1 MGKHLFPPRSRHAG
15 TPRPGPEPRSVRIS
29 PDGRASPIAQQP
41 WDLCVVGAGI
51 VGLASARAVLRR
63 HPGWRV
69 LVLDKEP
76 RIAAHQSGH
85 NSGVIHAGIYYTP
98 GSLKARLCVAGSAAM
113 LRFCEERGIAHARCG
128 KVIVATSEEEL
139 PRLHGLLERGQGNGV
154 PGLEM
159 IGPERLRE
167 LEPHVRGVAAIW
179 SPNTGIAD
187 YPAVCQAYADDIA
200 AAGGEVRTRTEV
212 VAVRDRGDT
221 QHVETTTGDVE
232 ARLLLACTG
241 LQADRL
247 AAMAGAPADLKIVP
261 FRGDY
266 YLIRP
271 ERDSLVRA
279 LIYPVPD
286 PRFPFL
292 GVHFTRKTDGRVW
305 CGPNAVLAFAREGY
319 RFEDLDLDDLGDALG
334 FTGFRRLARR
344 YWRTGLAEM
353 YRDLSRRAF
362 LGALRRY
369 IPELTDDDLVAGP
382 AGVRA
387 QALDPEGR
395 LVDDFSIHRAG
406 RAIHVRNAPSP
417 AATSSLMIG
426 DHVADVVDQAL

>member
-1 MGKHLFPPRSRHAG
+1 
-15 TPRPGPEPRSVRIS
+15 
-29 PDGRASPIAQQP
+29 
-41 WDLCVVGAGI
+41 
-51 VGLASARAVLRR
+51 
-63 HPGWRV
+63 
-69 LVLDKEP
+69 
-76 RIAAHQSGH
+76 
-85 NSGVIHAGIYYTP
+85 
-98 GSLKARLCVAGSAAM
+98 VAGAAAM
-113 LRFCEERGIAHARCG
+113 LRFCQERGIAHARCG
-128 KVIVATSEEEL
+128 KVIVATGEDEL
-139 PRLHGLLERGQGNGV
+139 PRLHALLERGRTNGV
-154 PGLEM
+154 PGLQL

-167 LEPHVRGVAAIW
+167 IEPHVRGVAAIF

-187 YPAVCQAYADDIA
+187 YPAVCRAYAEDVVA
-200 AAGGEVRTRTEV
+200 GGGEVRTLAEV
-212 VAVRDRGDT
+212 LAVRDRGAI
-221 QHVETTTGDVE
+221 QLVETTAGEVE
-232 ARLLLACTG
+232 ARILLACPG

-247 AAMAGAPADLKIVP
+247 AAMAGAPDDLRIVP

-271 ERDSLVRA
+271 GRDHLVRA
-279 LIYPVPD
+279 LVYPVPD

-319 RFEDLDLDDLGDALG
+319 RFEDLDLDDLADAVG
-334 FTGFRRLARR
+334 FPGFRRLARR

-362 LGALRRY
+362 LAALRRY
-369 IPELTDDDLVAGP
+369 VPELTEDDLVPGP

-387 QALDPEGR
+387 QALDREGR

-426 DHVADVVDQAL
+426 EYVADVVDRL

>member
-1 MGKHLFPPRSRHAG
+1 ML
-15 TPRPGPEPRSVRIS
+15 
-29 PDGRASPIAQQP
+29 
-41 WDLCVVGAGI
+41 L
-51 VGLASARAVLRR
+51 R
-63 HPGWRV
+63 HPGRRV
-69 LVLDKEP
+69 LVVDKEHH
-76 RIAAHQSGH
+76 IAAHQSGH

-98 GSLKARLCVAGSAAM
+98 GSLKAKLCVSGSAAM
-113 LRFCEERGIAHARCG
+113 LRFCEERGIAHAQCG
-128 KVIVATSEEEL
+128 KVIVATSQEEV
-139 PRLHGLLERGQGNGV
+139 PRLHGLLERGNANGV
-154 PGLEM
+154 PGLEL
-159 IGPERLRE
+159 IGQERLRE
-167 LEPHVRGVAAIW
+167 LEPHVVGVAAIH

-187 YPAVCQAYADDIA
+187 YPGVCQAYADDIA
-200 AAGGEVRTRTEV
+200 RGGGEVRTHVEV
-212 VAVRDRGDT
+212 VAVHERGDI
-221 QHVETTTGDVE
+221 QVVETTAGDIE
-232 ARLLLACTG
+232 TRGLLTCTG

-247 AAMAGAPADLKIVP
+247 AAMAGAPADLRIVP

-266 YLIRP
+266 FLIRP
-271 ERDSLVRA
+271 ERDRLVNA

-319 RFEDLDLDDLGDALG
+319 RFEDVDLDDLGDAIG
-334 FTGFRRLARR
+334 FPGFRRLARR
-344 YWRTGLAEM
+344 YWRTGLGEM

-369 IPELTDDDLVAGP
+369 IPELTEDDLVPGP

-387 QALDPEGR
+387 QALDREGR

-406 RAIHVRNAPSP
+406 RAVHVRNAPSP

-426 DHVADVVDQAL
+426 EYVADVLDQA

>member
-1 MGKHLFPPRSRHAG
+1 MRPSRLPTG
-15 TPRPGPEPRSVRIS
+15 TGHPRPEATRVRIS
-29 PDGRASPIAQQP
+29 RDGRASPIGQQR

-128 KVIVATSEEEL
+128 KVIVATDHEEL
-139 PRLHGLLERGQGNGV
+139 PRLHALLERGRANGV
-154 PGLEM
+154 PGLEL

-167 LEPHVRGVAAIW
+167 LEPHVRGIAAIW

-187 YPAVCQAYADDIA
+187 YPGVCRAYADDIL
-200 AAGGEVRTRTEV
+200 AAGGEVRTGAEV
-212 VAVRDRGDT
+212 LAVRHRAGV
-221 QHVETTTGDVE
+221 QHVQSTAGDVE
-232 ARLLLACTG
+232 AKLLLACTG
-241 LQADRL
+241 LHADRM
-247 AAMAGAPADLKIVP
+247 AAMAGAPADLRIVP

-271 ERDSLVRA
+271 ERDQLVRA

-319 RFEDLDLDDLGDALG
+319 RFEDLNLDDVGDALA
-334 FTGFRRLARR
+334 FPGFRRLARR

-369 IPELTDDDLVAGP
+369 IPELTDADLLPGP

-387 QALDPEGR
+387 QALDRQGR

-426 DHVADVVDQAL
+426 EYVADVVDQAS